1 MKLVAVCGFGVGSSI
16 IAKMNIESILQKRNR
31 EDIVVE
37 TIDLGSVQGA
47 DGDYYVTTNELF
59 DNFPDGIKERTIV
72 LNNFIDLVAIESA
85 LEERI
90 GLQTI
95 QRFCFLKA
103 LVMNR
108 LPFLMSKKWEAV
120 HFKMVVFCFQNTTSI
135 ASSLVTFQ

>member
-59 DNFPDGIKERTIV
+59 DNLPDGIKERTIV
-72 LNNFIDLVAIESA
+72 LNNFIDLAAIESA

-90 GLQTI
+90 GL
-95 QRFCFLKA
+95 
-103 LVMNR
+103 
-108 LPFLMSKKWEAV
+108 
-120 HFKMVVFCFQNTTSI
+120 
-135 ASSLVTFQ
+135 

>member
-47 DGDYYVTTNELF
+47 DCDYYITTNELF

-72 LNNFIDLVAIESA
+72 LNNFIDLAAIESA

-90 GLQTI
+90 GL
-95 QRFCFLKA
+95 
-103 LVMNR
+103 
-108 LPFLMSKKWEAV
+108 
-120 HFKMVVFCFQNTTSI
+120 
-135 ASSLVTFQ
+135 

>member
-1 MKLVAVCGFGVGSSI
+1 MKLVAVCGFGVGFSI

-72 LNNFIDLVAIESA
+72 LNNFIDLAAIESA

-90 GLQTI
+90 GL
-95 QRFCFLKA
+95 
-103 LVMNR
+103 
-108 LPFLMSKKWEAV
+108 
-120 HFKMVVFCFQNTTSI
+120 
-135 ASSLVTFQ
+135 

>member
-47 DGDYYVTTNELF
+47 DGDYYVTTNELL

-72 LNNFIDLVAIESA
+72 LNNFIDLAAIENA

-90 GLQTI
+90 GL
-95 QRFCFLKA
+95 
-103 LVMNR
+103 
-108 LPFLMSKKWEAV
+108 
-120 HFKMVVFCFQNTTSI
+120 
-135 ASSLVTFQ
+135 

>member
-47 DGDYYVTTNELF
+47 DGDYYVTTNELL

-72 LNNFIDLVAIESA
+72 SNNFIDLAAIENA

-90 GLQTI
+90 GL
-95 QRFCFLKA
+95 
-103 LVMNR
+103 
-108 LPFLMSKKWEAV
+108 
-120 HFKMVVFCFQNTTSI
+120 
-135 ASSLVTFQ
+135 

>member
-47 DGDYYVTTNELF
+47 DGDYYITTNELL

-72 LNNFIDLVAIESA
+72 LNNFIDLAAIESA

-90 GLQTI
+90 GL
-95 QRFCFLKA
+95 
-103 LVMNR
+103 
-108 LPFLMSKKWEAV
+108 
-120 HFKMVVFCFQNTTSI
+120 
-135 ASSLVTFQ
+135 

>member
-47 DGDYYVTTNELF
+47 DSDYYVTTNELF

-72 LNNFIDLVAIESA
+72 LNNFIDLAAIESA

-90 GLQTI
+90 GL
-95 QRFCFLKA
+95 
-103 LVMNR
+103 
-108 LPFLMSKKWEAV
+108 
-120 HFKMVVFCFQNTTSI
+120 
-135 ASSLVTFQ
+135 

>member
-59 DNFPDGIKERTIV
+59 DNSPDGIKERTIV
-72 LNNFIDLVAIESA
+72 LNNFIDLAAIESA

-90 GLQTI
+90 GL
-95 QRFCFLKA
+95 
-103 LVMNR
+103 
-108 LPFLMSKKWEAV
+108 
-120 HFKMVVFCFQNTTSI
+120 
-135 ASSLVTFQ
+135 

>member
-59 DNFPDGIKERTIV
+59 DNFPAGIKERTIV

-90 GLQTI
+90 GL
-95 QRFCFLKA
+95 
-103 LVMNR
+103 
-108 LPFLMSKKWEAV
+108 
-120 HFKMVVFCFQNTTSI
+120 
-135 ASSLVTFQ
+135 

>member
-47 DGDYYVTTNELF
+47 DGDYYVTTYELF

-72 LNNFIDLVAIESA
+72 LNNFIDLAAIESA

-90 GLQTI
+90 GL
-95 QRFCFLKA
+95 
-103 LVMNR
+103 
-108 LPFLMSKKWEAV
+108 
-120 HFKMVVFCFQNTTSI
+120 
-135 ASSLVTFQ
+135 

>member
-47 DGDYYVTTNELF
+47 DGDYYVTTNELL

-72 LNNFIDLVAIESA
+72 LNNFIDLAAIESA

-90 GLQTI
+90 GL
-95 QRFCFLKA
+95 
-103 LVMNR
+103 
-108 LPFLMSKKWEAV
+108 
-120 HFKMVVFCFQNTTSI
+120 
-135 ASSLVTFQ
+135 

>member
-59 DNFPDGIKERTIV
+59 DNCPDGIKERTIV
-72 LNNFIDLVAIESA
+72 LNNFIDLAAIESA

-90 GLQTI
+90 GL
-95 QRFCFLKA
+95 
-103 LVMNR
+103 
-108 LPFLMSKKWEAV
+108 
-120 HFKMVVFCFQNTTSI
+120 
-135 ASSLVTFQ
+135 

>member
-1 MKLVAVCGFGVGSSI
+1 MGEKPRPSSCLLLVNQ
-16 IAKMNIESILQKRNR
+16 AKINR

-72 LNNFIDLVAIESA
+72 LNNFIDLAAIESA

-90 GLQTI
+90 GL
-95 QRFCFLKA
+95 
-103 LVMNR
+103 
-108 LPFLMSKKWEAV
+108 
-120 HFKMVVFCFQNTTSI
+120 
-135 ASSLVTFQ
+135 

>member
-59 DNFPDGIKERTIV
+59 DYFPDGIKERTIV
-72 LNNFIDLVAIESA
+72 LNNFIDLAAIESA

-90 GLQTI
+90 GL
-95 QRFCFLKA
+95 
-103 LVMNR
+103 
-108 LPFLMSKKWEAV
+108 
-120 HFKMVVFCFQNTTSI
+120 
-135 ASSLVTFQ
+135 

>member
-47 DGDYYVTTNELF
+47 DGDYYVITNELF

-90 GLQTI
+90 GL
-95 QRFCFLKA
+95 
-103 LVMNR
+103 
-108 LPFLMSKKWEAV
+108 
-120 HFKMVVFCFQNTTSI
+120 
-135 ASSLVTFQ
+135 